1 MEKEYVVTLKNAED
15 ADQFYSEM
23 TASSGDGVVPN
34 RTVDVVNARP
44 GSLRNTEYSLTEEEA
59 AALKEDD
66 RVLDVEIPV
75 HLMENVSSGPAL
87 TQTGDFDKTTS
98 STGDNIN
105 WGLIRSNNTAN
116 NYGLGSATSENY
128 NYFLDGTGVDIVV
141 KDSGI
146 EANHPEWEDA
156 NGTSRL
162 QQINWYTEAGV
173 SGTQSSSFY
182 TDNSGH
188 GTHVAGIAAGKNYG
202 WAKGARIYAMKIEGT
217 GAIAE
222 SGVTY
227 SAYDLIRLWHNN
239 KPVDPAT
246 GYKRPTIV
254 NSSWGWYN
262 TFTVVPTNYG
272 LNYRGVSYLGASIDT
287 AAERLAKGWRGDQT
301 NYEQPFRNTA
311 IDAEVEDMINAGV
324 IFVHAAGNYG
334 FKIDLPGGPDYNNY
348 SYNLNNNN
356 GRYNQGMS
364 PTGASNRNN
373 GFGDSIE
380 VGAIDRAAYSS
391 SLDQRTVYSNTGPGV
406 DIYAPGENI
415 MSAWRTATGGQ
426 YGSGS
431 TYFWNSSYRQKN
443 IGGTSM
449 ACPQVA
455 GLAALVAQLNPHFT
469 SAQMKDYIK
478 TKCSTTGYIYD
489 AGGNNN
495 FSDGRALYGGGDLF
509 LKNPF
514 NSQYS
519 YQVG

>member
-105 WGLIRSNNTAN
+105 WGLIRCNNTTN
-116 NYGLGSATSENY
+116 NYGTGLTTSENY
-128 NYFLDGTGVDIVV
+128 NYFLDGTGVDIVI

-173 SGTQSSSFY
+173 SGISQNSSFY
-182 TDNSGH
+182 TDANGH

-202 WAKGARIYAMKIEGT
+202 WAKGARIYVMKLEGT
-217 GAIAE
+217 GAIPE
-222 SGVTY
+222 TGVAYT
-227 SAYDLIRLWHNN
+227 AYDLIRLWHNN

-254 NSSWGWYN
+254 NSSWGYYSYWPDAN
-262 TFTVVPTNYG
+262 QNLVTPANYG
-272 LNYRGVSYLGASIDT
+272 LNYRSFIY
-287 AAERLAKGWRGDQT
+287 RGF
-301 NYEQPFRNTA
+301 Y
-311 IDAEVEDMINAGV
+311 
-324 IFVHAAGNYG
+324 
-334 FKIDLPGGPDYNNY
+334 
-348 SYNLNNNN
+348 
-356 GRYNQGMS
+356 RY
-364 PTGASNRNN
+364 
-373 GFGDSIE
+373 
-380 VGAIDRAAYSS
+380 
-391 SLDQRTVYSNTGPGV
+391 
-406 DIYAPGENI
+406 
-415 MSAWRTATGGQ
+415 
-426 YGSGS
+426 
-431 TYFWNSSYRQKN
+431 
-443 IGGTSM
+443 
-449 ACPQVA
+449 
-455 GLAALVAQLNPHFT
+455 
-469 SAQMKDYIK
+469 
-478 TKCSTTGYIYD
+478 CS
-489 AGGNNN
+489 
-495 FSDGRALYGGGDLF
+495 
-509 LKNPF
+509 
-514 NSQYS
+514 
-519 YQVG
+519 